1 MEEFETFVFII
12 SKIHFLIQKIK
23 NDEMKK
29 YGLHGLD
36 AVFLF
41 ALYHHHPD
49 GLTSKELTQICN
61 VDKAAVSRGLK
72 ELSNKGMII
81 REKNDQKVYR
91 LKYTLTEDGMQI
103 AKRVYE
109 KIQSAMDLAG
119 ENMDNPDAFNAYLQI
134 MYENLVAFIGDTK
147 NEMG

>member
-29 YGLHGLD
+29 YGLHGSD

-72 ELSNKGMII
+72 EL
-81 REKNDQKVYR
+81 
-91 LKYTLTEDGMQI
+91 
-103 AKRVYE
+103 
-109 KIQSAMDLAG
+109 
-119 ENMDNPDAFNAYLQI
+119 
-134 MYENLVAFIGDTK
+134 
-147 NEMG
+147 